1 MKRTSLL
8 VAMSVA
14 ATAVAA
20 PVALAH
26 NDAPARGGDTPAA
39 KAGKKNDRGTAGA
52 RAATR
57 THYVLR
63 ACVAADATATGVDT
77 KVLWGNRAARRA
89 LAGATTFSVTLGEK
103 TAIRLVGKA
112 ARAKAKAADGKRHR
126 HRHHHPRR
134 AVAGTHA
141 DLKVGDTVLI
151 HIRAPRGTAAAD
163 LPAARRV
170 IDSGPRTRCTAE
182 PAGPEQP
189 ASTVP
194 AGFTPA

>member
-26 NDAPARGGDTPAA
+26 SDAPARGGDRPTA
-39 KAGKKNDRGTAGA
+39 KAGKKNDRGKAGA
-52 RAATR
+52 RAAKR

-89 LAGATTFSVTLGEK
+89 LAGATTFSVKLGEK
-103 TAIRLVGKA
+103 TSIRLVGKA
-112 ARAKAKAADGKRHR
+112 ARAKAKAADGRRHR
-126 HRHHHPRR
+126 HHPRR

-141 DLKVGDTVLI
+141 DLKVGDAVLI
-151 HIRAPRGTAAAD
+151 HIRASRGTAAAD
-163 LPAARRV
+163 LPAARWV
-170 IDSGPRTRCTAE
+170 IDSGARTRCTVD
-182 PAGPEQP
+182 PAGPDQP
-189 ASTVP
+189 TPTVP